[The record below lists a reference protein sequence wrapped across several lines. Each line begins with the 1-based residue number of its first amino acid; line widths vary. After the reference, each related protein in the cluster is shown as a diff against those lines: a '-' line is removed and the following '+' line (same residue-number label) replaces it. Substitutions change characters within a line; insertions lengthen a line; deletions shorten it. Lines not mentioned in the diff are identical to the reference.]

1 MTLSRYFFS
10 TLFGLGLLF
19 SATNVFAEQ
28 TVQRDLAKEE
38 ANRQLVINFYNQFF
52 NQHQVQQAA
61 EVVADNYIQHNPHVP
76 DGKAPFVGY
85 FEGYFKN
92 NPQSKADIV
101 RSTAD
106 NDLVYLH
113 IHSTQNAE
121 DPGQAVVDIFRV
133 KNGMIVEH
141 WDVIQDVPQKSAND
155 NTMF

>member
-1 MTLSRYFFS
+1 MTLSRSFFS
-10 TLFGLGLLF
+10 TLFSLGLLF

-121 DPGQAVVDIFRV
+121 DSGQAVVDIFRV

-141 WDVIQDVPQKSAND
+141 WDVIQDVPETSANA